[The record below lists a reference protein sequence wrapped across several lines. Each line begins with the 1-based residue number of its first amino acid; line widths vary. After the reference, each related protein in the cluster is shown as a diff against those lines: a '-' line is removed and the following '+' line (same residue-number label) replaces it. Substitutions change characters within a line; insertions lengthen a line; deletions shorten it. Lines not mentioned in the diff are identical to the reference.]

1 MTGKTLL
8 VLCNKNDASLFF
20 PRFIFQ
26 FFTQHGNVLI
36 INGLHGERC
45 HDISFTAYRSERHG
59 VIVYGERLEDDF
71 EKKYNC
77 ACIAKGHLPQCERC
91 PFRLWLTAF

>member
-1 MTGKTLL
+1 ML

-26 FFTQHGNVLI
+26 SFTQHGNVLI

-45 HDISFTAYRSERHG
+45 HDISFTAYRSERQD

-71 EKKYNC
+71 EKN
-77 ACIAKGHLPQCERC
+77 I
-91 PFRLWLTAF
+91 TAFVLPKGVFRSAKDALLGCG